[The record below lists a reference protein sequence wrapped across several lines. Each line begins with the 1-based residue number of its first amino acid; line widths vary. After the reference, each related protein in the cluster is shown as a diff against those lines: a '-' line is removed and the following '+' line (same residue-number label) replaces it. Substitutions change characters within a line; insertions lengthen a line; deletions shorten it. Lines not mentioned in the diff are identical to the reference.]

1 MKNKIYIIAVIFLIQ
16 ISLFG
21 KINAKEIKFNAEEI
35 EILKE
40 ENLTIANNGIAFI
53 EEDNITL
60 EGKEIKYLHRTLL
73 MQQPRILKLEIL
85 ILVLKCERRKS

>member
-1 MKNKIYIIAVIFLIQ
+1 MKNKIYIIAIIFLIQ
-16 ISLFG
+16 ISLIG

-40 ENLTIANNGIAFI
+40 ENLTIANNGIAII

-60 EGKEIKYLHRTLL
+60 EGKQIKYYKDQFL
-73 MQQPRILKLEIL
+73 MVVNEGKIIDTAKNF
-85 ILVLKCERRKS
+85 